1 MLNQEMV
8 IMQTGD
14 VITLILG
21 IASTITACGTI
32 VLSFRYN
39 KLVQGQVEMQIRERI
54 TNARIR
60 YEDLVINH
68 NKAIVNKDDLITKVY
83 ESTKEEFLNAY
94 DEACQKYLDKKVDK
108 ERFKKCYFIEI
119 QSIVKNEDFK
129 QKYDTQS
136 TQYKATVK
144 VYDEWFNLEK

>member
-1 MLNQEMV
+1 MKTSDM
-8 IMQTGD
+8 
-14 VITLILG
+14 ITLILG
-21 IASTITACGTI
+21 IVSFLTACGTI
-32 VLSFRYN
+32 LLSFRYN

-60 YEDLVINH
+60 FEDLTICYREKLD
-68 NKAIVNKDDLITKVY
+68 NKLIISVY

-108 ERFKKCYFIEI
+108 DRFKKSYFTEI
-119 QSIVKNEDFK
+119 QSIVKNESFK

-136 TQYKATVK
+136 TPYKATVK
-144 VYDEWFNLEK
+144 VYKEWFDFEK

>member
-1 MLNQEMV
+1 
-8 IMQTGD
+8 MQTSD
-14 VITLILG
+14 MITLIIG
-21 IASTITACGTI
+21 IASLITACGTI

-60 YEDLVINH
+60 YEDLILQY
-68 NKAIVNKDDLITKVY
+68 KEKLGDELIRNVY

-94 DEACQKYLDKKVDK
+94 EEACQKYLDKKVDK
-108 ERFKKCYFIEI
+108 NRFKKSYFTEI
-119 QSIVKNEDFK
+119 QSMVKNESFK

-136 TQYKATVK
+136 TPYKATLK
-144 VYDEWFNLEK
+144 VYKEWFDLEK

>member
-1 MLNQEMV
+1 M
-8 IMQTGD
+8 
-14 VITLILG
+14 ITLILG
-21 IASTITACGTI
+21 IASLITACGTI

-60 YEDLVINH
+60 YEDLTIQY
-68 NKAIVNKDDLITKVY
+68 KEKLGDELIKSVY

-94 DEACQKYLDKKVDK
+94 NEACQKYLDKKVDK
-108 ERFKKCYFIEI
+108 DRFKKSYFTEI
-119 QSIVKNEDFK
+119 QSMVKNESFK

-136 TQYKATVK
+136 TPYKATLK
-144 VYDEWFNLEK
+144 VYEEWFDLEK